1 MAGNK
6 SSTKEMA
13 KKTGAKNIE
22 VGTVAFNRKA
32 RYEYTIEE
40 EIEAGIVLTGTEVK
54 SLRASRANIADAYAG
69 AKEDAIWV
77 FNVYIAEYGH
87 GNRFN
92 HETRRPRKLLLH
104 KKQIS
109 KLLGR
114 LKVKGV
120 TLIPLSLYFNSRG
133 LAKIKLGLAI
143 GKKLYE
149 KRDTIKK
156 RDWERDKARIMRNKN
171 G

>member
-1 MAGNK
+1 MSGESK
-6 SSTKEMA
+6 
-13 KKTGAKNIE
+13 
-22 VGTVAFNRKA
+22 TVAFNRKA

-54 SLRASRANIADAYAG
+54 SLRGGKASIGDAYAA
-69 AKEDAIWV
+69 AKEEAIWLI
-77 FNVYIAEYGH
+77 NAHIDEYAH
-87 GNRFN
+87 GNRAN
-92 HETRRPRKLLLH
+92 HEPRRPRKLLLH
-104 KKQIS
+104 KKQVN

-114 LKVKGV
+114 LKTKGV

-133 LAKIKLGLAI
+133 LAKVKLGLAI
-143 GKKLYE
+143 GKKQYE

-156 RDWERDKARIMRNKN
+156 RDWQRDKARIMRNKN